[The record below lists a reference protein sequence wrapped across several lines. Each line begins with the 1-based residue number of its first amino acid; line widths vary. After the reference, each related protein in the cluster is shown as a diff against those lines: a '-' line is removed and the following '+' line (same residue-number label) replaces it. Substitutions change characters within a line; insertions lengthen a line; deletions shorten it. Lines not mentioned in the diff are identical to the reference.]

1 MNERNYFVDIACARI
16 PSNPGFR
23 GPASSVA
30 NEVFSGVKSGSA
42 KPGRTI
48 LPKREWLLIYLA
60 SAASPC
66 FLSTFNVFLACRSG
80 GLIDQPRNFTVG
92 TVDRVFSSVV
102 TDKKVNSRDPFR
114 YSDTYLRESLQPQLT
129 SLHRSHLLATYVRTT
144 SIAYDG
150 AGSRYT
156 RPIARGREQIQRRA
170 RHPHPRYESVL
181 VAIGD
186 GISSSAREGAVRSRQ
201 ADDQDHTPP
210 GNYQVTHHIRL
221 AVRSVGEAGGPT
233 RGR

>member
-92 TVDRVFSSVV
+92 TVDRGFFQVSSP
-102 TDKKVNSRDPFR
+102 TKKLIQEIRF
-114 YSDTYLRESLQPQLT
+114 DT
-129 SLHRSHLLATYVRTT
+129 
-144 SIAYDG
+144 
-150 AGSRYT
+150 
-156 RPIARGREQIQRRA
+156 PI
-170 RHPHPRYESVL
+170 PTYESPSNL
-181 VAIGD
+181 
-186 GISSSAREGAVRSRQ
+186 SSLPFT
-201 ADDQDHTPP
+201 D
-210 GNYQVTHHIRL
+210 
-221 AVRSVGEAGGPT
+221 PT
-233 RGR
+233 C